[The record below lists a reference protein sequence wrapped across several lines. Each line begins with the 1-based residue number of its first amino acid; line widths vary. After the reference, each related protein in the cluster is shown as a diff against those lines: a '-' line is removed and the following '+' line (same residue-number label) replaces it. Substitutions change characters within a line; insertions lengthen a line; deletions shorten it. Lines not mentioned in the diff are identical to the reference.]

1 MFVVCGMVE
10 KDLSEK
16 RYNSVVFL
24 GPSGVIGT
32 HRKTLEPGNL
42 LWSLA
47 SQLIQVFD
55 SPLGRVGCL
64 ICAEM
69 GGESMSAATMAGPRL
84 AAQGA
89 VLLVTSAGWWSEV
102 GGLYEDATKGT
113 AQLASRWHVVAN
125 QVGRVGYVQDYGHS
139 RVVDPSGRV
148 VCDTG
153 AKEGMVVWPTD
164 ILIDAH
170 RQ

>member
-1 MFVVCGMVE
+1 
-10 KDLSEK
+10 
-16 RYNSVVFL
+16 
-24 GPSGVIGT
+24 VIGT

-113 AQLASRWHVVAN
+113 AQLAIRWHVVAN

-139 RVVDPSGRV
+139 RVVDPWGRI

-153 AKEGMVVWPTD
+153 AKEGMVVWSTD
-164 ILIDAH
+164 LLIDAH